1 MQFTYSGQLVGIG
14 QANRVPECSRLILKA
29 LKTGQLCLYS
39 FYLLFAFIYHQI
51 RNDYHYKG
59 WASSSRVFV
68 THSTHPDIQKAMN
81 LLTVG
86 APLSILG
93 TNTWCVPAQCSA
105 LFVRA
110 PPIIAGVKS
119 YAFAVAGCAQ
129 SIDIDIPSTETQDKE
144 KTYDMSNP
152 TNSCK
157 S

>member
-1 MQFTYSGQLVGIG
+1 MIITIKD
-14 QANRVPECSRLILKA
+14 EHH
-29 LKTGQLCLYS
+29 
-39 FYLLFAFIYHQI
+39 HQ
-51 RNDYHYKG
+51 RF
-59 WASSSRVFV
+59 FV

-93 TNTWCVPAQCSA
+93 TNTRCVPAQCSA